1 MHTQMKI
8 GAAAVVFAVLT
19 ATGAGAETYKKYGS
33 EAGWDIYATGG
44 PDSGCLISRNLTP
57 DTQFQMGIVPEAD
70 ARGYIALYT
79 KEGTQLGTGEQVS
92 VLFDIDGQQFTG
104 EATGRQM
111 MDGYTGA
118 FAWVDNPVFIY
129 DLAKKKT
136 LTITPSG
143 GEPIVLSLAG
153 TDAALKALQA
163 CQEKQ

>member
-1 MHTQMKI
+1 MHTRMKI
-8 GAAAVVFAVLT
+8 GAAVVFAALT
-19 ATGAGAETYKKYGS
+19 ATGAAAETYKKYGS

-44 PDSGCLISRNLTP
+44 QDSGCLISRNLTP
-57 DTQFQMGIVPEAD
+57 DTQFQMGIVPAAE

-92 VLFDIDGQQFTG
+92 VLFDVDGQQFTG

-118 FAWVDNPVFIY
+118 FAWVDNPAFIY

-136 LTITPSG
+136 LTITPAG